1 MSLVDLTTVAAQMQ
15 TKWSSLFVK
24 ELRAMSPLPELVNKD
39 YKGEITNGSSQVVV
53 SMVKKVQGQTRTAGV
68 DANTFETSDL
78 EIDEVT
84 VVSNKRFVASTR
96 ISELA
101 ELQSQ
106 LADPGMQ
113 SQIREALLRG
123 AIEQWENYLWSLVSP
138 STSSPDHLDTGNA
151 AMSASE
157 LNGYAVLAAQAK
169 WARDKGWYGLL
180 SPAYIGDLR
189 TEQTLV
195 SKDYVDGESVV
206 VSGQIVN
213 KRFGFGLL
221 EDNSRTGRKGLFFHP
236 DFLISVIQKQ
246 AQFKI
251 SDLHSQQKFGYLI
264 SVDLFG
270 GAKLNVEGS
279 KQHIYVTS
287 GSGLDMN
294 AAT

>member
-1 MSLVDLTTVAAQMQ
+1 MSLVDLNTVANQMQ

-24 ELRAMSPLPELVNKD
+24 ELRGMSPLPELVTKD
-39 YKGEITNGSSQVVV
+39 YRGEIKDGHSQVTV
-53 SMVKKVQGQTRTAGV
+53 SMVRKVQGQTRTAGV

-78 EIDEVT
+78 EMDDVT

-106 LADPGMQ
+106 LSDPGMK
-113 SQIREALLRG
+113 SGIREALLRG
-123 AIEQWENYLWSLVSP
+123 CIEQWENYLWSLVNP
-138 STSSPDHLDTGNA
+138 STSAPDHFITGNA
-151 AMSASE
+151 AMSATE
-157 LNGYAVLAAQAK
+157 LNDYAVLAAQAK
-169 WARDKGWYGLL
+169 WAKDKEFYGLL

-189 TEQTLV
+189 LETTMA
-195 SKDYVDGESVV
+195 SADYVGDKPVV
-206 VSGQIVN
+206 AGQFVN
-213 KRFGFGLL
+213 KRFGFSLV
-221 EDNSRTGRKGLFFHP
+221 EDNSRPGRKGLFFHP
-236 DFLISVIQKQ
+236 DFLISVIQKE

-270 GAKLNVEGS
+270 GAKLNIEGD

-287 GSGLDMN
+287 GSTLDMN
-294 AAT
+294 AAS